1 MKRYKSKI
9 KEAMDSNTFINSLS
23 IYGKYTTVEYSIY
36 AADYDPNTD
45 EITSKY
51 NLTES
56 NKIIIKADDPEE
68 LVKKVLVKTGIQL
81 YAYSDYRIEKG
92 FLITEIYS
100 SKDDN
105 VLYKFGDKNFQYAM
119 RNNKPMVQELYVI
132 SFAKTI
138 K

>member
-23 IYGKYTTVEYSIY
+23 IYGKYTTIEYSIY
-36 AADYDPNTD
+36 TANYDPNTD